1 MGAPGALGESVQP
14 LRVSRSWEVSG
25 EPLAPKSEKA
35 YKYLYYVAFVSS
47 AYDCGG
53 YKGMV

>member
-1 MGAPGALGESVQP
+1 MNEDLDRDNTSV
-14 LRVSRSWEVSG
+14 S
-25 EPLAPKSEKA
+25 PKSEKA

-53 YKGMV
+53 

>member
-1 MGAPGALGESVQP
+1 MNEDLDWDNI
-14 LRVSRSWEVSG
+14 RVTCVS
-25 EPLAPKSEKA
+25 PKSEKA
-35 YKYLYYVAFVSS
+35 YKYLYYVAFVSF